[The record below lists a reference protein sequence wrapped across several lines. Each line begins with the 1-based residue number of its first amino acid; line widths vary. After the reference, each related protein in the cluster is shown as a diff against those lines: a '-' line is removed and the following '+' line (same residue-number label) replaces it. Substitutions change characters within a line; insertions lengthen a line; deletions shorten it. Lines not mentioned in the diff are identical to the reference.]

1 MHNVVESRRVD
12 YVGGGFAWV
21 VPLVL
26 VVLLLALSWAGLFV
40 VMSDM
45 IDAASRVTISAN
57 AVHE

>member
-1 MHNVVESRRVD
+1 MHNLVKSRRVEFR
-12 YVGGGFAWV
+12 GEGFGWV

-40 VMSDM
+40 VVSDM